1 MVASYEKFRAT
12 NTFGSL
18 DGLRAISII
27 MVIWHHVASPYYYQF
42 HILRHGHLGVHF
54 FFAISG
60 FLITTLLLRERDGC
74 GTISLKHFYL
84 RRSLRIFPLYYAV
97 ILLYIVVV
105 TLMERQSPYGMAFY
119 GNLKY
124 YFTYTSNWFV
134 TLDQPRVIFYLAWS
148 LATEEQFY
156 LMWPLVEK
164 FFKGSWPVF
173 IALGLIVVSFT
184 TSINLYEAL
193 IPQGSLLWRMMTG
206 IAIPICLGV
215 LLAHLLHSR
224 KGFELARR
232 VFGARW
238 SCLVFFALLAL
249 LFSPPVERI
258 TPTHYLF
265 IYITMAAIVA
275 SCVIRE
281 DHYLAKVLGIA
292 PFKLIGVLSYGMYLL
307 HMLCFHAVKVVGERI
322 DLTHP
327 LSNFVATTL
336 LTIGAAWISYT
347 FFESYFLNLKKRFSR
362 VAPARL
368 PVEPVNE
375 PDPISTAS

>member
-1 MVASYEKFRAT
+1 MVASYERFRAT

-27 MVIWHHVASPYYYQF
+27 MVIWHHVASPAYYSI

-60 FLITTLLLRERDGC
+60 FLITTLLLRERDGR
-74 GTISLKHFYL
+74 GMISLKHFYL

-105 TLMERQSPYGMAFY
+105 TLLERHSPYGQAFY

-124 YFTYTSNWFV
+124 YLTYTSNWFV

-156 LMWPLVEK
+156 LMWPSVEK
-164 FFKGSWPVF
+164 YFKGYWPVA
-173 IALGLIVVSFT
+173 IALGLIAVSFAA
-184 TSINLYEAL
+184 SLDLFSAL
-193 IPQGSLLWRMMTG
+193 IAHGSLPWRMLTG

-224 KGFELARR
+224 KGFDLARR
-232 VFGARW
+232 VFGYRG

-258 TPTHYLF
+258 TPLHYF
-265 IYITMAAIVA
+265 AIYLAMAAIVA

-281 DHYLAKVLGIA
+281 DHYLEKTLGIA
-292 PFKLIGVLSYGMYLL
+292 PFHLIGVLSYGMYLL
-307 HMLCFHAVKVVGERI
+307 HMLSYHAVRMVGERVG
-322 DLTHP
+322 LTHP
-327 LSNFVATTL
+327 LFYFAATTL
-336 LTIGAAWISYT
+336 ATVGAAWISYT

-362 VAPARL
+362 VAPARPPAEHAGEPG
-368 PVEPVNE
+368 PVSKV
-375 PDPISTAS
+375 S